1 MPVHVAITL
10 KVLPGKEEEFKQA
23 LRKFMGESFD
33 QGGVHG
39 ASMITSLPGD
49 ESEIG
54 ILRTFEDQA
63 EKEAFYQSEQ
73 FRKWEEYALTL
84 TEPPVYRDLN
94 GLEAW
99 FLSSGAPPRWKM
111 ALVILLGVFPTS
123 VFLLFTIGPF
133 MKDLP
138 AVIRLLITSVCMVGM
153 LNWLVMP
160 ALTKAFHRWLKP

>member
-10 KVLPGKEEEFKQA
+10 RILPGKEDEFKQA
-23 LRKFMGESFD
+23 LRKFMGESFT

-54 ILRTFEDQA
+54 ILRTFQDPA
-63 EKEAFYQSEQ
+63 ERDAFYQSEQ
-73 FRKWEEYALTL
+73 FKKWEAYALTL

-94 GLEAW
+94 GLEFW
-99 FLSSGAPPRWKM
+99 FLSTGAPPRWKM

-123 VFLLFTIGPF
+123 LLLFYTVGLII
-133 MKDLP
+133 KDLP
-138 AVIRLLITSVCMVGM
+138 VPVRLLITSACMVGL

-160 ALTKAFHRWLKP
+160 FLTKALHRWLKP